1 MTMTDTP
8 FDRRHIEVV
17 LADFVEDN
25 PLACAAILS
34 IARLVYTTEIPTL
47 AMSLGDDP
55 PRLLINPDFV
65 AAHLR
70 TEDDL
75 RAVLLHEFLHVLLG
89 HTKLFKKMDAAT
101 NLALDAV
108 INHIVQRELGVAAG
122 DFFRRYYTPAG
133 DACPL
138 WLLRPDAPGDLR
150 PRNPAAAAHRS
161 RKLSSPHD
169 LTNFALQ
176 LDHRSRIH
184 LLRSGLA
191 NGTVL
196 ADDVLDTFDAL
207 KLVIPGGIIL
217 MGNHRE
223 EGPMHPANRERLD
236 RLFQQLDGSGIFRH
250 PGEHAAGPEPYQAA
264 WSVADPSR
272 KWCAETARI
281 LQKLLVPRSQSRPVL
296 DGQISFHLPAANAS
310 DRRAALRSLWNP
322 LVPDFQWHAASHRP
336 RGLASIYLDVS
347 GSMNPELELLT
358 GLLWRLRRW
367 IQSPFH
373 AFSNEVTP
381 ANLISGKLVTKST
394 GGTRFNVVLEH
405 ILKHRP
411 QKSLIVTDG
420 YIEKPSVRLL
430 RQLKASGETLHVLVS
445 AHGTSAPFDL
455 HGIPRTIL
463 PNINPKSS

>member
-1 MTMTDTP
+1 MTETP
-8 FDRRHIEVV
+8 FDRRHIEDV
-17 LADFVEDN
+17 LAEFVEDN
-25 PLACAAILS
+25 PLACAGILS
-34 IARLVYTTEIPTL
+34 VARLEFTTEIPTL
-47 AMSLGDDP
+47 AVTLGDDP
-55 PRLLINPDFV
+55 PRLLINPEFV

-75 RAVLLHEFLHVLLG
+75 RALLLHEFLHVLLG
-89 HTKLFKKMDAAT
+89 HTQLFKKMDAAT

-122 DFFRRYYTPAG
+122 DFFRRYYTPTG

-138 WLLRPDAPGDLR
+138 WLLRPDAPGDIR
-150 PRNPAAAAHRS
+150 PQNPEAAAHRT
-161 RKLSSPHD
+161 RMLSGPRD
-169 LTNFALQ
+169 LANFALQ
-176 LDHRSRIH
+176 FDQRSRIH

-196 ADDVLDTFDAL
+196 ADDVLDALDAL
-207 KLVIPGGIIL
+207 KLVIPDGIIL

-236 RLFQQLDGSGIFRH
+236 RLFQQLDGSGIFRN
-250 PGEHAAGPEPYQAA
+250 PGEHGAGPEPYQAA
-264 WSVADPSR
+264 WSAADPSR
-272 KWCAETARI
+272 KWCAETARM
-281 LQKLLVPRSQSRPVL
+281 LQKLLVPHPRSRPVL
-296 DGQISFHLPAANAS
+296 DGQVSFHLPVANPG

-322 LVPDFQWHAASHRP
+322 LVPDFQWQADSHRP

-347 GSMNPELELLT
+347 GSMNLELELLT

-373 AFSNEVTP
+373 AFSNEVAP
-381 ANLISGKLVTKST
+381 ARLVSGKLVTNTT
-394 GGTRFNVVLEH
+394 GGTCFNVVLEH

-420 YIEKPSVRLL
+420 YIEKPCARLL
-430 RQLKASGETLHVLVS
+430 RQLKASGEAIHVLVS

-463 PNINPKSS
+463 PNLKPKSS

>member
-17 LADFVEDN
+17 LAEFVEDN
-25 PLACAAILS
+25 PLACAGILS

-47 AMSLGDDP
+47 AVSLGDDP
-55 PRLLINPDFV
+55 PRLLINPEFV

-101 NLALDAV
+101 NFALDAV
-108 INHIVQRELGVAAG
+108 INHIVQRELGIAAG

-138 WLLRPDAPGDLR
+138 WLLRPDAPGDIR

-169 LTNFALQ
+169 LTNLALQ
-176 LDHRSRIH
+176 IDHRSMIH

-217 MGNHRE
+217 MGNHRK

-236 RLFQQLDGSGIFRH
+236 RLFHQLDGSGVFRN
-250 PGEHAAGPEPYQAA
+250 PGEHGAGPEPYQAA
-264 WSVADPSR
+264 WSAADPSR

-281 LQKLLVPRSQSRPVL
+281 LQKLLVPHPRSRPML
-296 DGQISFHLPAANAS
+296 DGQVSFHLPVANSS

-322 LVPDFQWHAASHRP
+322 LVPDFHWHADNHRP
-336 RGLASIYLDVS
+336 RALASIYEDRGLEPALALQVATALHANDPLATHLRDELGFSEHSEAKPLVAAGAS
-347 GSMNPELELLT
+347 ALTFAVGAALPLAAAALVPEAQITLWVTTLSLLFLA
-358 GLLWRLRRW
+358 LLGAIGAKAGGAPVLRAVAR
-367 IQSPFH
+367 
-373 AFSNEVTP
+373 VTFWG
-381 ANLISGKLVTKST
+381 AVAMAVTAAV
-394 GGTRFNVVLEH
+394 GALFGAVV
-405 ILKHRP
+405 
-411 QKSLIVTDG
+411 
-420 YIEKPSVRLL
+420 
-430 RQLKASGETLHVLVS
+430 
-445 AHGTSAPFDL
+445 
-455 HGIPRTIL
+455 
-463 PNINPKSS
+463 